1 MGYMYHPPS
10 KFSHQNI
17 VHCVG
22 LSLWAAPLL
31 ILLELMSGGDMKSF
45 LRHSQPHLG
54 QPSPLAMQDTAQG
67 CHYLEENHFIH
78 RDIAAR
84 NCLLSCTGPS
94 RVAKIGDF
102 RMARD
107 IYRDS
112 YYRKGGRALLPVKWM
127 PPEALLESIFTSK
140 TDSW

>member
-1 MGYMYHPPS
+1 
-10 KFSHQNI
+10 
-17 VHCVG
+17 
-22 LSLWAAPLL
+22 
-31 ILLELMSGGDMKSF
+31 MKSF
-45 LRHSQPHLG
+45 LRHSRPHPG
-54 QPSPLAMQDTAQG
+54 QPSLLAMQDLLQLAQDIAQG

-84 NCLLSCTGPS
+84 NCLLCCTGPS

-107 IYRDS
+107 IYRAS

-127 PPEALLESIFTSK
+127 PPEAFLESTFTSK

>member
-1 MGYMYHPPS
+1 
-10 KFSHQNI
+10 
-17 VHCVG
+17 
-22 LSLWAAPLL
+22 
-31 ILLELMSGGDMKSF
+31 MKSF

-54 QPSPLAMQDTAQG
+54 QPSPLAMQDIAQG

-107 IYRDS
+107 IYRAS

-140 TDSW
+140 THSCVGSTSLNSALVLPASWSVFNTALRTLMC